1 MIPANRLG
9 AKTMT
14 LEQLKIVQEALSLLI
29 FIPFSI
35 FIMKSHISWNYA
47 AASLLIMGAVVLI
60 FHGK

>member
-1 MIPANRLG
+1 
-9 AKTMT
+9 MT
-14 LEQLKIVQEALSLLI
+14 LEQLKIIQEALSLLI